1 MEKRYLFSAYWRK
14 EDVEF
19 LKQFKLSRNIQ
30 EGFKGF
36 TVDEKTHD
44 LIMMRYN
51 KKNIFR
57 SIKPKEFQVIFTGVT
72 FTQEEIDNA
81 KYYVLYSVGDPIGYP
96 QPEQGYAKQVFDFK
110 ECNFIRNKRK
120 QKAPFRIKKP
130 KWKKNQLS
138 FSLHWEHDILFFKR
152 EVYEEIFAPQGLK
165 CIDVLDHKTGKPLE
179 CTIQLDIP
187 TAKSKLLIDG
197 TAFDI
202 YEPNCGVK
210 QYSGKTLDFFPPFE
224 NNFEFNIC
232 YTQEEFD
239 NGYKRILISKEFCK
253 LLVEAKII
261 KYEFGYLSPMKSP
274 L

>member
-110 ECNFIRNKRK
+110 ECNFIRNNRK
-120 QKAPFRIKKP
+120 QKAYLFIKFG
-130 KWKKNQLS
+130 NL
-138 FSLHWEHDILFFKR
+138 LFCLFNLPSCL
-152 EVYEEIFAPQGLK
+152 FN
-165 CIDVLDHKTGKPLE
+165 
-179 CTIQLDIP
+179 
-187 TAKSKLLIDG
+187 LLIIFSSLLFTNFVG
-197 TAFDI
+197 LTFCI
-202 YEPNCGVK
+202 RSTFWLLLHRFQSFFSFKQPIVK
-210 QYSGKTLDFFPPFE
+210 SDHSLLL
-224 NNFEFNIC
+224 FNKC
-232 YTQEEFD
+232 EKD
-239 NGYKRILISKEFCK
+239 
-253 LLVEAKII
+253 
-261 KYEFGYLSPMKSP
+261 
-274 L
+274 